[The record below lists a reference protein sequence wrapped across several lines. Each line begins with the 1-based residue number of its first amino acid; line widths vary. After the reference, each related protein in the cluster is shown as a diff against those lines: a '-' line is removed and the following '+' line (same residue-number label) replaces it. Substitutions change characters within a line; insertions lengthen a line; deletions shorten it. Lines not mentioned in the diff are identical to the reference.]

1 MTRAAVSSS
10 QVELLTAGR
19 TQICF
24 QITNIWYFITN
35 VTGFSTY
42 FDSNIYINSFVRYV
56 EFEDISDTV
65 PSELVDLFEPLPGF
79 RMDISSS
86 EIRAREAAE
95 AVEGGEVR

>member
-1 MTRAAVSSS
+1 MI
-10 QVELLTAGR
+10 L
-19 TQICF
+19 I
-24 QITNIWYFITN
+24 NIIHSFR
-35 VTGFSTY
+35 
-42 FDSNIYINSFVRYV
+42 YI